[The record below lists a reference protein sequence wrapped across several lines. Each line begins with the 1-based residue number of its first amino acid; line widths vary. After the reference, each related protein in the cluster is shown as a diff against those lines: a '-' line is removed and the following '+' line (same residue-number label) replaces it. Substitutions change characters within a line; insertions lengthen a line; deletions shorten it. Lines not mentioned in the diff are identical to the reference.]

1 MASAVSAAN
10 EVVYPDG
17 RRELRDATEVQDSP
31 LYNNDLAP
39 VPVARRTWNTY
50 NYSALWIGM
59 AHNIPTYLLASGL
72 IALGMAWYQAI
83 ITIALGNL
91 IVLIPMLL
99 NSHGGTKYGIPYPVL
114 ARASFGVFGANVPA
128 LLRAFIACGWFGIQT
143 WIGGGA
149 VFTLAGGVFGD
160 PGGKGAART
169 ILGNTHTRTQGL
181 MFAGFS
187 VLVMARL

>member
-1 MASAVSAAN
+1 MASATSGTN
-10 EVVYPDG
+10 EIVYPDG
-17 RRELRDATEVQDSP
+17 RRELRDASEVEDSP

-72 IALGMAWYQAI
+72 ITLGMAWYQAI

-114 ARASFGVFGANVPA
+114 ARASFG
-128 LLRAFIACGWFGIQT
+128 
-143 WIGGGA
+143 
-149 VFTLAGGVFGD
+149 
-160 PGGKGAART
+160 
-169 ILGNTHTRTQGL
+169 
-181 MFAGFS
+181 
-187 VLVMARL
+187 